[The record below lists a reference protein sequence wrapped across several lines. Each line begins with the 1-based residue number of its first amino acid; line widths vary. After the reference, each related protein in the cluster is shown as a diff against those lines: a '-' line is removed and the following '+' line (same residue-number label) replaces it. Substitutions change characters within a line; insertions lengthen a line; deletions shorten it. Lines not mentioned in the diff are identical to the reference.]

1 MSVRIG
7 YPRITAR
14 FVLLQKAQPRPQ
26 DEAMTEQLHA
36 QQQEPQQEPQQEIE
50 QPEDFTIQPETDA
63 LLVVDMQPDFMP
75 GGPLAVAEGDQIVS
89 PIAALMQ
96 RFSLVVATQ
105 DWHPAQHIS
114 FASQQ
119 GRSPFDAI
127 PLYGSTQTLWPDH
140 CIAGTSGAALHPGI
154 PQDRIGILVRKGTY
168 RDIDS
173 YSAFRENTGP
183 DGQRRTTGLSA
194 MLSARGVRRV
204 FVCGLARDFC
214 VGWSALDAQAEG
226 LLAIVL
232 DDLTRAVYPDRR
244 AQTDALFAQGNVL
257 HRPSSL
263 LKGGA
268 L

>member
-7 YPRITAR
+7 YPRIAAR
-14 FVLLQKAQPRPQ
+14 FGLPQKAQPRPQ
-26 DEAMTEQLHA
+26 DEAMTEQLR
-36 QQQEPQQEPQQEIE
+36 EPQPLIK
-50 QPEDFTIQPETDA
+50 PPDDFTIQPEQDA

-75 GGPLAVAEGDQIVS
+75 GGPLAVAEGDQFVAAV
-89 PIAALMQ
+89 AALMQ

-105 DWHPAQHIS
+105 DWHPADHIS
-114 FASQQ
+114 FASQH
-119 GRSPFDAI
+119 GRSPFDVI

-140 CIAGTSGAALHPGI
+140 CIAGTLGAALHPGI
-154 PQDRIGILVRKGTY
+154 AQDRIGILLRKGTH
-168 RDIDS
+168 REIDS

-194 MLSARGVRRV
+194 MLSARGIRRI

-226 LLAIVL
+226 LVAIVL
-232 DDLTRAVYPDRR
+232 DDLTRAVCPDRC
-244 AQTDALFAQGNVL
+244 AETDALFAQGNVL
-257 HRPSSL
+257 HGPSSL